1 MFSTT
6 YIWRCHCTGSR
17 AQGGVRGDPITLK
30 IQRSTDEDGVVF
42 ALSGR
47 IEGERVAELVSLLDS
62 EATEHDI
69 VLDLRE
75 VDLVDRDAVMFLGRC
90 VADGIRLDHCP
101 AYIREWI
108 QRERQGT

>member
-1 MFSTT
+1 M
-6 YIWRCHCTGSR
+6 
-17 AQGGVRGDPITLK
+17 TLK
-30 IQRSTDEDGVVF
+30 IQRSTDEDAVVF

-47 IEGERVAELVSLLDS
+47 IDAERVAELVSLLDC
-62 EATEHDI
+62 EAAEQKI

-101 AYIREWI
+101 GYIREWI
-108 QRERQGT
+108 VRENDRNRDNEADAGESKSSPGKTFSR

>member
-1 MFSTT
+1 M
-6 YIWRCHCTGSR
+6 
-17 AQGGVRGDPITLK
+17 TLK
-30 IQRSTDEDGVVF
+30 IQRSMHEDAVVF

-47 IEGERVAELVSLLDS
+47 IEWERVAELVSLLDS
-62 EATEHDI
+62 EAAEQNI

-75 VDLVDRDAVMFLGRC
+75 VDLVDRDAVMFLGQC

-108 QRERQGT
+108 VRENDRSRDSEADAGESKSSSGKTFSR